1 MNSKYKTIKYKK
13 NKPSDIE
20 DLVSIEEPLE
30 MVVRYKKENEWID
43 NSISITMRTPKND
56 EDLIVGLLFCEGI
69 IQKISEIE
77 KVESLGDKV
86 GKFDLQNKIRV
97 TLNNG
102 ENLDIKHLRRN
113 FLTNSSCGVCGKTSM
128 DSLEFICKTKIN
140 KDVPKIKNSLIT
152 KIPDLLRQS
161 QSEFSK
167 TGGIHASALFN
178 KEGKPLVIKED
189 VGRHNALDKV
199 IGHSLKNSIFD
210 TKNQFIACSGRL
222 SFELVQKISEIQKV
236 ELLGDKVG
244 KFDLQNKIRVT
255 LNSGENLD
263 IKHLRRNFLTN
274 SSCGVCGKTSMDS
287 LEIICKT
294 KINKDVPKI
303 ENSLITEI
311 PELLRQSQSEFSKT
325 GGIHASALFNKEGK
339 ALIIKEDVGRH
350 NALDKVIGHCLKNSI
365 FDTKNQFIACS
376 GRLSFEL
383 VQKTLMANIGL
394 LMGVGAPT
402 SLAIDL
408 AKRFD
413 MTLIGFVKSDS
424 FNIYCG
430 ESRILK

>member
-13 NKPSDIE
+13 GNQSSLE

-30 MVVRYKKENEWID
+30 MIIRYKKDNEWVD

-56 EDLIVGLLFCEGI
+56 ENLITGLLFCEGI
-69 IQKISEIE
+69 INKISDIE
-77 KVESLGDKV
+77 KIELMGEKV
-86 GKFDLQNKIRV
+86 GKYDLQNKICV
-97 TLNNG
+97 TLGNS
-102 ENLDIKHLRRN
+102 ENLDTKHL
-113 FLTNSSCGVCGKTSM
+113 K
-128 DSLEFICKTKIN
+128 
-140 KDVPKIKNSLIT
+140 
-152 KIPDLLRQS
+152 
-161 QSEFSK
+161 
-167 TGGIHASALFN
+167 
-178 KEGKPLVIKED
+178 
-189 VGRHNALDKV
+189 
-199 IGHSLKNSIFD
+199 
-210 TKNQFIACSGRL
+210 
-222 SFELVQKISEIQKV
+222 
-236 ELLGDKVG
+236 
-244 KFDLQNKIRVT
+244 
-255 LNSGENLD
+255 
-263 IKHLRRNFLTN
+263 RNFLTN

-303 ENSLITEI
+303 KTDLITKI
-311 PELLRQSQSEFSKT
+311 PDLLRQSQSEFSKT

-339 ALIIKEDVGRH
+339 ALVIKEDVGRH
-350 NALDKVIGHCLKNSI
+350 NALDKVIGYALKKSI
-365 FDTKNQFIACS
+365 FNTKNQFIACS

-413 MTLIGFVKSDS
+413 MTLIGFVKSDG

-430 ESRILK
+430 ENRISK